1 MATPI
6 HVADLVDMLV
16 VRNCINNNLVNAE
29 NFATPTWQYLQLN
42 YWGEKGVVGVY
53 GRIYADPPLRL
64 PCGQE
69 IIDWSLSTYPSTIR
83 LGTMMNRRTVVGGR
97 VR

>member
-1 MATPI
+1 MASPI

-42 YWGEKGVVGVY
+42 YWGERGAVGIL
-53 GRIYADPPLRL
+53 GRIVWSPALRM

-69 IIDWSLSTYPSTIR
+69 IEDRSLSTYPSTLRI
-83 LGTMMNRRTVVGGR
+83 GTMMNRRTILGGR